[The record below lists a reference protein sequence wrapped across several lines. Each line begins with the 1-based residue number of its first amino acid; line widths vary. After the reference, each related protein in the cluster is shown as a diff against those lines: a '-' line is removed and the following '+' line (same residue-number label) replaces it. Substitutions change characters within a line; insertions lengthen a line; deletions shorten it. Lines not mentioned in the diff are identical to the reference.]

1 MLVGGASEP
10 EDAPALVKVYNNYL
24 RNDEATID
32 KLEDEVIR
40 LRKNEENKTV
50 KLLESQTKWTSFAK
64 DILTVCKELLKA
76 IHTLQANTPVPADF
90 LELSEAR
97 IRKYEVFLNESEAA
111 FSAGDN
117 RLTIEQTQPQGL
129 SNFQET
135 KLGASIAFLDCTKI
149 KGFLESS
156 NDDVKICGLLQAL
169 KRRLLQTG
177 KRKYRKQT
185 MEWFINYDILD
196 CRNPN
201 GNILEK
207 LLIHHGKKY
216 FT

>member
-1 MLVGGASEP
+1 MHVSGASEA
-10 EDAPALVKVYNNYL
+10 EDTPVLAKVYDDYL
-24 RNDEATID
+24 RNDEAN
-32 KLEDEVIR
+32 LEDEVIR
-40 LRKNEENKTV
+40 LRKKEGNATV

-64 DILTVCKELLKA
+64 DILAVCKELLKA
-76 IHTLQANTPVPADF
+76 IHTLQANTPVPVDF

-111 FSAGDN
+111 FSTADN
-117 RLTIEQTQPQGL
+117 RLIAEQTQPQGL
-129 SNFQET
+129 SSFQEMKSGT
-135 KLGASIAFLDCTKI
+135 PVAFLDYTKI

-156 NDDVKICGLLQAL
+156 SDDIKLCGLLQAL
-169 KRRLLQTG
+169 KRRLLQTC
-177 KRKYRKQT
+177 RTKYRKQT

-216 FT
+216 FI